1 MRTLHL
7 SNDELYQMVKLY
19 DLLMDTDMIDELPI
33 EVENVFDR
41 LQSMESS
48 YDAED
53 VEECIIETNGDYS
66 ECVDRM
72 VESMEKG

>member
-33 EVENVFDR
+33 EIENVFDR
-41 LQSMESS
+41 LQSMEG
-48 YDAED
+48 
-53 VEECIIETNGDYS
+53 NQ
-66 ECVDRM
+66 
-72 VESMEKG
+72 